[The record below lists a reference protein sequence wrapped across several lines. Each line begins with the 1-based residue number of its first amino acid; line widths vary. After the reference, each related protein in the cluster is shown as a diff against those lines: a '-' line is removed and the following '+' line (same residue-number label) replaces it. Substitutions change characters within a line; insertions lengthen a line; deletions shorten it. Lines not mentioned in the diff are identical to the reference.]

1 MNEALKQSL
10 DLHTRLNQIDWLVNL
25 AENTIK
31 NNQPPSEKSQLAA
44 LLGVA
49 NETRSARVVV
59 NWVQYQMG
67 RGGAPQRFWK
77 DSKLGDQ
84 VKADIEGEILKNA
97 NAIADQVYGAPSNYE
112 QRSEVHIRLIRLYT
126 GYLRRWLVALPPKK
140 QDRYQGNRR

>member
-10 DLHTRLNQIDWLVNL
+10 NLHTRLTQVDWLVNL
-25 AENTIK
+25 AENTLK

-44 LLGVA
+44 FLGVA

-67 RGGAPQRFWK
+67 RGGPPQRFWK

-84 VKADIEGEILKNA
+84 VKADIEGEIRQNA
-97 NAIADQVYGAPSNYE
+97 EATAAQVYGPRPTEE
-112 QRSEVHIRLIRLYT
+112 QKSEVYIRLIRLYA
-126 GYLRRWLVALPPKK
+126 GYLRRWLVALPPRR
-140 QDRYQGNRR
+140 QEYHQGNRR